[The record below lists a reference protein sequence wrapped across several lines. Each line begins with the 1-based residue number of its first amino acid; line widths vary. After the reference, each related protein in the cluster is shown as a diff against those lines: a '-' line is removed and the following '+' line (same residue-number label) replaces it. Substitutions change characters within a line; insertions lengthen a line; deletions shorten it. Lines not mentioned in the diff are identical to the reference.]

1 MRQRLLY
8 GSLVVFVGV
17 LAVSWVTHGTGVVQD
32 DLDRNISIP
41 GDLTIPLQLK
51 AAYNGRDIYFRY
63 RWPAERPH
71 LYIDMLRYTD
81 GQWARHGR
89 SPVGPEPDG
98 MYEDRVT
105 MLVDDG
111 SVPEFQRYGGYI
123 TVGDGLRFFTG
134 EATAE
139 QVRAHPHLGE
149 ALGQSD
155 VRKYLP
161 GTRSDVSDWTSV
173 VDQRTLAAQREAGYF
188 LDLWH
193 WRSHRSNPLNVSD
206 DQLVAEFRLNDSGRG
221 AYFTNWDGDAS
232 QPQLM
237 FDPEQVGFHALQWD
251 EVITSTDFD
260 QIYYLAEDFAVPFD
274 PNHAWQD
281 GDTIPRRVLRQPEG
295 SRGAIRVHGEA
306 RWGDG
311 FWDVTLQRA
320 MDTGFP
326 QDDKIF
332 RDQGIYDIGIAVHR
346 NGTGSRWHYVSMPL
360 QIGLGRS
367 AEVQALGFTG
377 DTPDWDQVTWTE
389 VTLFYPGQVN
399 WPHLTSG
406 QHAGADNV
414 RAGVPV
420 KFRHSEA
427 QLAHYGVEAE
437 FRDEI
442 RRQWLLTLLAGVLLI
457 AGFGVA
463 FNMLFKKHQGA

>member
-1 MRQRLLY
+1 
-8 GSLVVFVGV
+8 
-17 LAVSWVTHGTGVVQD
+17 
-32 DLDRNISIP
+32 
-41 GDLTIPLQLK
+41 
-51 AAYNGRDIYFRY
+51 
-63 RWPAERPH
+63 
-71 LYIDMLRYTD
+71 
-81 GQWARHGR
+81 
-89 SPVGPEPDG
+89 
-98 MYEDRVT
+98 
-105 MLVDDG
+105 
-111 SVPEFQRYGGYI
+111 
-123 TVGDGLRFFTG
+123 
-134 EATAE
+134 
-139 QVRAHPHLGE
+139 
-149 ALGQSD
+149 
-155 VRKYLP
+155 
-161 GTRSDVSDWTSV
+161 
-173 VDQRTLAAQREAGYF
+173 LAAQREAGYF

-206 DQLVAEFRLNDSGRG
+206 DQLVAEFRLSDSGRG
-221 AYFTNWDGDAS
+221 PYFTNWDGDAS

-399 WPHLTSG
+399 WPHLLSG
-406 QHAGADNV
+406 QHAGADSM

-427 QLAHYGVEAE
+427 QLAHYGVEGE

-463 FNMLFKKHQGA
+463 LNMLFTKNQGA